1 MLPIAQATWVSQLVL
16 WPRVQL
22 QELLVQP
29 A

>member
-1 MLPIAQATWVSQLVL
+1 MPPIAQATWVPQMVL
-16 WPRVQL
+16 RPRVQL